1 MSLPGYGSLE
11 VSCKVGKPF
20 VEVHIHELIGF
31 ISCLL
36 QLMYQVT
43 KLHKGLAEKVLFC
56 TVPYCTL
63 LVYFVSAM
71 LLLSALLLLWLLY
84 MYVWKAVNVLLVYT
98 ISQQGKYSNTKT
110 KFIHLFVKKNLV
122 LCFWMR
128 NILIF
133 LFLLLLLV
141 CCCFAQGSHPQVF
154 NACCRLK
161 GLYIN
166 HEGSVFVLLL
176 SEMSLFSFSFPSL
189 LTLMCFDFRMKLYVS
204 FLAKSIICTISCLN

>member
-98 ISQQGKYSNTKT
+98 ISQQGNYSNTKT
-110 KFIHLFVKKNLV
+110 KFIHLFVKTNFV
-122 LCFWMR
+122 LCF
-128 NILIF
+128 
-133 LFLLLLLV
+133 
-141 CCCFAQGSHPQVF
+141 
-154 NACCRLK
+154 
-161 GLYIN
+161 
-166 HEGSVFVLLL
+166 
-176 SEMSLFSFSFPSL
+176 
-189 LTLMCFDFRMKLYVS
+189 
-204 FLAKSIICTISCLN
+204 

>member
-56 TVPYCTL
+56 TVLYCTF

-71 LLLSALLLLWLLY
+71 LLLSA
-84 MYVWKAVNVLLVYT
+84 
-98 ISQQGKYSNTKT
+98 
-110 KFIHLFVKKNLV
+110 FCFVV
-122 LCFWMR
+122 VVVVVH
-128 NILIF
+128 
-133 LFLLLLLV
+133 V
-141 CCCFAQGSHPQVF
+141 CMES
-154 NACCRLK
+154 
-161 GLYIN
+161 
-166 HEGSVFVLLL
+166 
-176 SEMSLFSFSFPSL
+176 SECSFSVHNKPA
-189 LTLMCFDFRMKLYVS
+189 R
-204 FLAKSIICTISCLN
+204 